1 MMARLSDSE
10 LLILVRQ
17 VLLNN
22 IRDCPVM
29 CAEDI
34 RKVLSSD
41 HGIKYN
47 NGKYFSKKLRY
58 ALYEDRENSI
68 ARSYVGGT
76 IVYYLEDWKNA
87 YSNNR

>member
-1 MMARLSDSE
+1 MARLSDQE

-17 VLLNN
+17 ILLN
-22 IRDCPVM
+22 IEDCPVM
-29 CAEDI
+29 CAADI
-34 RKVLSSD
+34 RKVLSSN

-47 NGKYFSKKLRY
+47 DGRYFSKKLRD
-58 ALYEDRENSI
+58 ALRKDRENSI
-68 ARSYVGGT
+68 ARCYVGGT